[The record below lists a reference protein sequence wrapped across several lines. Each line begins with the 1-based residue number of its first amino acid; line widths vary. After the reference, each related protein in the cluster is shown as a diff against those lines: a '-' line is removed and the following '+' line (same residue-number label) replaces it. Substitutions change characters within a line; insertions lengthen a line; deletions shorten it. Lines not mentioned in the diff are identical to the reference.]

1 MARGRDSGAVP
12 ASQPYNE
19 KMPERPDLIA
29 DAATIWEQKAAFW
42 SDYMGAAGNAFHR
55 EVVAPAQLRL
65 LDVRRGER
73 VLDVACG
80 GGQFARVMARLG
92 AQVVAC
98 DVSATFVER
107 ARAQSASEGLSNLDF
122 HLVDATDEAALL
134 ALGGP
139 FDAVVCTMAIM
150 DLPVIEPLMRAAFAL
165 LRPGGRFVFTVMHPA
180 FFSTRAR
187 QVEEQFDTNGEV
199 SVERAIK
206 VTAYLDVPVEKG
218 AGVIGEP
225 QPHYYFHRPIARL
238 LTTCFEAGFVLD
250 GMDEP
255 AFERGGDPS
264 LAFAWRNYTQFP
276 PVLVC
281 RLRR

>member
-1 MARGRDSGAVP
+1 
-12 ASQPYNE
+12 
-19 KMPERPDLIA
+19 MPERPDLII
-29 DAATIWEQKAAFW
+29 AAAEIWEQKAAFW
-42 SDYMGAAGNAFHR
+42 FDYMGPEGNAFYR

-65 LDVRRGER
+65 LQLRPGER

-80 GGQFARVMARLG
+80 GGQFARAMARLG

-98 DVSATFVER
+98 DVSPTFVER
-107 ARAQSASEGLSNLDF
+107 AQAQSASEGLPEIEF
-122 HLVDATDEAALL
+122 HVVDATDEAALI

-139 FDAVVCTMAIM
+139 FDAVVCAMAIM
-150 DLPVIEPLMRAAFAL
+150 DLPVVEPLLRATFEL
-165 LRPGGRFVFTVMHPA
+165 LRPGGRFVVTVMHPA

-218 AGVIGEP
+218 AGVPGEP

-238 LTTCFEAGFVLD
+238 LSTCFDAGFVLD
-250 GMDEP
+250 GMEEP
-255 AFERGGDPS
+255 AFEGAGDANV
-264 LAFAWRNYTQFP
+264 AFAWRNYAQFP